1 MNKAEKAA
9 NILPQANPCSHT
21 FMRMHEAS
29 EIRALSVTAFC
40 RWVYCILLALPF
52 AVQAAGGIATGTSLT
67 SSVLV
72 TNVVQLSR
80 LSSQNP
86 DVSYS
91 IRLQGVVLWADA
103 AQGKFVLQDTSG
115 AEEVEMDL
123 HGQSLQ
129 PGERIRLEGNGT
141 ITTRGEGF
149 QPGTVGP
156 VVDDN
161 GIHTMIEKSGSIYLA
176 AGRHPIRVDWFN
188 GLEKYGLEVSYQR
201 PKLPRQKIPD
211 SVLFRVQTNVT
222 GATNFVNGLNFACYA
237 AEGEVLPD
245 FSRLTALKTGTVSNF
260 DLNVMSRTEHVGLQ
274 FTGYIQIPR
283 DGLYTFYLKSD
294 DGSQLFIGEQSFR
307 LEVIGQAK
315 LPKPHKMIIGQALS
329 EGGDYQRVEV
339 EGKVTF
345 ANERKDELDLEL
357 TSETGR
363 LKLEVADGSGLS
375 AEQLLNNRVRVVGIC
390 QSAYNAEGEKVGG
403 ILLVSN
409 KHAIQIIKPNNLAIG
424 NLKVK
429 PGMLPVLTTAE
440 EVHELNR
447 EEAQRRYPVQLRGV
461 VTCVLPERQAFTI
474 QDATRGLYV
483 VDSSESRS
491 VPPKIGEYLEVQ
503 GKTDPS
509 LFAPIV
515 DADHVRD
522 LGAGRMPQPV
532 HPAWDQLMN
541 GSLDAQ
547 YVELQGIITTVSTND
562 VTLFTGDGRIRLEL
576 RVVGMKAA
584 ELERYEDAVV
594 RIRGCLFA
602 SWNYLTH
609 EVKVGEIRVYG
620 AEISVDQPAPKNLFS
635 IPLKTVG
642 ELLQFNPQ
650 AGVFQRVKVSGQII
664 NAQPPEY
671 YMMDG
676 KNGLR
681 FILKKPVPGLEV
693 GDLVEVVGFP
703 GLRGASPRLQEA
715 VARKVGHA
723 ALPAARKLQP
733 NDLIREN
740 YDSTLVKVD
749 GLLVSVRET
758 PVGQA
763 LEMRSGIRTF
773 MARLNFK
780 NDFVHSLAPGSR
792 LQLVGVYLGEGGNRA
807 EGEDITS
814 FELLLNSPADVT
826 VLAQPPWWTLEKM
839 LVILGALACVLAVT
853 LLWIT
858 QLRRKVEQRTAEL
871 EIQIRQR
878 QRVEQQHAMEQE
890 RARIAQDLH
899 DELGSGLTEITMLG
913 VRARS
918 ASAPPGKQGS
928 YLDQMSEKAR
938 HMVTALDEIVWAM
951 NPTHDSLASM
961 VSYFSLYAERFLGL
975 ANIAWRLEGPFRADD
990 HAIDSRHRHQL
1001 FLAFKEALNNIVRHS
1016 GATEVRLNIQVEK
1029 GQVRLTIAD
1038 NGRGWTDV
1046 SQTEGMD
1053 GVTNMRTRLEKL
1065 GGRFE
1070 VNSKPD
1076 EGTIVCFDLPLH

>member
-1 MNKAEKAA
+1 
-9 NILPQANPCSHT
+9 
-21 FMRMHEAS
+21 MHGATETRTLC
-29 EIRALSVTAFC
+29 IKVLS
-40 RWVYCILLALPF
+40 RWLLWVGLILPF
-52 AVQAAGGIATGTSLT
+52 AIWTTKGASTNTSLI
-67 SSVLV
+67 SPSLV

-86 DVSYS
+86 AVSYS
-91 IRLQGVVLWADA
+91 IRLQGVVLWADS
-103 AQGKFVLQDTSG
+103 AQGKFVLQDASG
-115 AEEVEMDL
+115 AKELEMNL

-129 PGERIRLEGNGT
+129 PGQRIRLEGEGA
-141 ITTRGEGF
+141 ITTRGAGF
-149 QPGTVGP
+149 QLGTVGP

-161 GIHTMIEKSGSIYLA
+161 GIHTMIEKSGSIYLV
-176 AGRHPIRVDWFN
+176 AGWHPIRVDWFN
-188 GLEKYGLEVSYQR
+188 GLEKYGLEVSYQG
-201 PKLPRQKIPD
+201 PELPRQRMPD
-211 SVLFRVQTNVT
+211 SALFRVQTNVA
-222 GATNFVNGLNFACYA
+222 GATNFVNGLNYACYA

-245 FSRLTALKTGTVSNF
+245 FSRLTALKAGTVSNF
-260 DLNVMSRTEHVGLQ
+260 DLSVMTRIEHVGLQ
-274 FTGYIQIPR
+274 FTGYLQIPR

-315 LPKPHKMIIGQALS
+315 LPKPQKMIIGQALS

-345 ANERKDELDLEL
+345 VNERKDELDLEL

-375 AEQLLNNRVRVVGIC
+375 AAQLLNHRVRVVGIC
-390 QSAYNAEGEKVGG
+390 QSAYDAEGEKVGG

-409 KHAIQIIKPNNLAIG
+409 KRAIQIIKPNNLAIG
-424 NLKVK
+424 NLKAR
-429 PGMLPVLTTAE
+429 PGMLPLLITAE

-447 EEAQRRYPVQLRGV
+447 EQAQRGYPVQLRGV

-491 VPPKIGEYLEVQ
+491 VRPKIGEYLEVE

-515 DADHVRD
+515 DADHVKD

-532 HPAWDQLMN
+532 HPTWDQLMN

-547 YVELQGIITTVSTND
+547 YVELQGIITTVSTNG
-562 VTLFTGDGRIRLEL
+562 VTLFTGDGRIRLDL
-576 RVVGMKAA
+576 RVVGMKTT

-609 EVKVGEIRVYG
+609 EVMVGEIRVYG

-681 FILKKPVPGLEV
+681 FILKKPAPGLAV

-715 VARKVGHA
+715 VARKIGHA
-723 ALPAARKLQP
+723 ALPAARELQP
-733 NDLIREN
+733 NDLIRED

-758 PVGQA
+758 PAGQA

-773 MARLNFK
+773 MARLSFK
-780 NDFVHSLAPGSR
+780 NDFIHSLTPGSR
-792 LQLVGVYLGEGGNRA
+792 LELVGVYVGEGGNRA

-814 FELLLNSPADVT
+814 FELLLNSPADVN

-871 EIQIRQR
+871 EIEIRERQR
-878 QRVEQQHAMEQE
+878 FEQQHAMEQE

-975 ANIAWRLEGPFRADD
+975 ANIAWRLEGPFKTYD
-990 HAIDSRHRHQL
+990 HAVDSRHRHQL
-1001 FLAFKEALNNIVRHS
+1001 FLAFKEALTNIVRHS
-1016 GATEVRLNIQVEK
+1016 EATEVRLSIQVEK
-1029 GQVRLTIAD
+1029 GWICLTVAD
-1038 NGRGWTDV
+1038 NGRGW
-1046 SQTEGMD
+1046 SQLGQADGMD
-1053 GVTNMRTRLEKL
+1053 GVANMRARLEKL

-1070 VNSKPD
+1070 VNSKPGG
-1076 EGTIVCFDLPLH
+1076 GTVVRFDLPLN